1 MYKFI
6 GLVLRIHL
14 SLNASY
20 SATKQSALSNKS
32 SIPYLAL
39 CKGFFN
45 TIKLHLQVSSSI
57 MNSKVHFTWSSN
69 FHTDPRN
76 LVTICRCFVW
86 VAMLTVLYN
95 SFPSIVPHACFLHG
109 EEIWSDC
116 DNSRHCWLSDKPVW
130 FTAEVWWV
138 LLLYSYLVT
147 ACQHAYMGGY
157 AQIKVKWLRA
167 YVL

>member
-95 SFPSIVPHACFLHG
+95 SFPSIVPHASFMGRKYGVIATTHDTVGYLTNQFGSQRKFGGSYYCIATSWLHASTH
-109 EEIWSDC
+109 IW
-116 DNSRHCWLSDKPVW
+116 
-130 FTAEVWWV
+130 A
-138 LLLYSYLVT
+138 VT
-147 ACQHAYMGGY
+147 
-157 AQIKVKWLRA
+157 RR
-167 YVL
+167 